1 MKSRLRQL
9 LLLALLGGCSQ
20 TAAPRALLRTPSG
33 AQPMDAYYG
42 VFFEPLES
50 GLTDVELVLLL
61 VDPAWGCAAD
71 GGGDVDAV
79 SFGFP
84 MQGMPPVTMMVLSRT
99 GPRFGPTTGGSGEV
113 SLSAVDDRYQGEGPA
128 GPIVG
133 EGGHLDGHV
142 YFELAD
148 GLLLDGDFRAPHCAV
163 LDFRNAS

>member
-1 MKSRLRQL
+1 VKSRLRQL
-9 LLLALLGGCSQ
+9 LLLATVGGCSQ
-20 TAAPRALLRTPSG
+20 AAAPRALLRTPSG
-33 AQPMDAYYG
+33 TQPMDAFYG

-61 VDPAWGCAAD
+61 VDPAWGCAPD
-71 GGGDVDAV
+71 GGGGVDAV

-84 MQGMPPVTMMVLSRT
+84 MEGMPPSTMMVLSRS

-113 SLSAVDDRYQGEGPA
+113 RLTAVDDRYQGEGLD